1 MKKSQP
7 VCKNC
12 GHVIGKPPNGLYV
25 YREDAFR
32 NIRIYSSGRDWLH
45 LVEYE
50 EDRKRLGYVSI
61 PEYLDELKEVE
72 RELGTKETN
81 GDIEIKEAN
90 QLRERLELLR
100 LKANFLVDSIKG
112 PERDSRMFTVRCWG
126 NNGRCRCRNPTQEEK
141 EALK

>member
-61 PEYLDELKEVE
+61 PEYSSEDLPILMLRDALDVIIGKEEV
-72 RELGTKETN
+72 
-81 GDIEIKEAN
+81 
-90 QLRERLELLR
+90 
-100 LKANFLVDSIKG
+100 KA
-112 PERDSRMFTVRCWG
+112 
-126 NNGRCRCRNPTQEEK
+126 
-141 EALK
+141 